1 MKFPWLGP
9 VVAVVAVAF
18 IFIVNS
24 AYVVDQ
30 TQQAIITE
38 FGKPMGDPVARPGL
52 HFRTPFIQQ
61 VNYFDKRILQ
71 WDGYST
77 EIPTKDKK
85 FIWVDLT
92 ARWRIVDPLKFLT
105 TVGNEANAQG
115 RLDDIID
122 GISRDY
128 ITSNNLIEI
137 VRSSNRILDIPRTEQ
152 DISADSEIEK
162 VTKGRDAIT
171 REVVEKTRQAVSD
184 FGIQIVDVQIKR
196 INYVAQVRQ
205 KVFERMISERKRSA
219 EKLRSEGQGIKADI
233 EGQKEK
239 ELRRIT
245 SEAYKEAR
253 KIEGAADAEAT
264 KIYAEAYNK
273 DPEFYSFMNTLD
285 TYRETLSK
293 DSTLV
298 LSTDSE
304 YLKYLKDQG
313 NPVKQ

>member
-9 VVAVVAVAF
+9 IIAVVAVAF

-30 TQQAIITE
+30 TQQIIITE
-38 FGKPMGDPVARPGL
+38 FGKPIGGPVINPGL

-105 TVGNEANAQG
+105 TVGNESNAQS

-122 GISRDY
+122 GIARDY

-137 VRSSNRILDIPRTEQ
+137 VRSSNRIMDIQRTEE

-162 VTKGRDAIT
+162 VAKGRDAIT
-171 REVVEKTRQAVSD
+171 REVVEKTRQAVTD
-184 FGIQIVDVQIKR
+184 FGIEIVDVQIKR

-205 KVFERMISERKRSA
+205 KVFERMISERKRAA
-219 EKLRSEGQGIKADI
+219 EKLRSEGQGFRADI
-233 EGQKEK
+233 EGQREK

-245 SEAYKEAR
+245 SEAYKEA
-253 KIEGAADAEAT
+253 KNIEGKADAEAT
-264 KIYAEAYNK
+264 KIYADAFNK
-273 DPEFYSFMNTLD
+273 DPEFYSFMNTLAS
-285 TYRETLSK
+285 YQEALSK
-293 DSTLV
+293 DSTLI
-298 LSTDSE
+298 LSTDSQ

-313 NPVKQ
+313 TASKQ

>member
-1 MKFPWLGP
+1 MKYPWLGP
-9 VVAVVAVAF
+9 VVAIAAVAV
-18 IFIVNS
+18 IFFLNS

-30 TQQAIITE
+30 TQQAIVTE
-38 FGKPMGDPVARPGL
+38 FGRPIGKPIDKPGL

-61 VNYFDKRILQ
+61 VHYFDKRILQ
-71 WDGYST
+71 WDGYPT

-105 TVGNEANAQG
+105 TMGSESNAQS

-122 GISRDY
+122 GIARDY

-137 VRSSNRILDIPRTEQ
+137 VRSSNQILEKERTEE

-171 REVVEKTRQAVSD
+171 REVVEKTRQAVKE
-184 FGIQIVDVQIKR
+184 FGIEIVDVQIKR

-205 KVFERMISERKRSA
+205 KVFERMISERKRAA
-219 EKLRSEGQGIKADI
+219 EKLRSEGQGIRADI
-233 EGQKEK
+233 EGQRDK

-245 SEAYKEAR
+245 SEAYREAR
-253 KIEGAADAEAT
+253 KTMGNADAEAT
-264 KIYAEAYNK
+264 KIYADAYGK
-273 DPEFYSFMNTLD
+273 DPEFFSFKNTLD
-285 TYRETLSK
+285 TYRQTLSK
-293 DSTLV
+293 DSTII

-304 YLKYLKDQG
+304 YLKYLKDTTKVQ
-313 NPVKQ
+313 